1 MEKIMILGISA
12 SPRKSGNSRY
22 LLDKALKT
30 AKDLDPQLI
39 HTKTVSFSN
48 KNIGPCIACYKC
60 IKKGD
65 CRTRDDFQAIRD
77 AWLASDA
84 VIYSIPV
91 YHGGFPGQLKCF
103 FDRLGFTTFVRYSGM
118 PKFLKV
124 IGTLSQG
131 INIFAGQE
139 SVLAASITGHV
150 AMGCI
155 PIGGDPWEGY
165 WGAAGWTKNDM
176 GKNGL
181 RKLYD
186 QGEDDARAAVTAAKS
201 VGRRVAQMALV
212 IKHGGKSIQNMLKSE
227 AIFEP
232 FLSRLE
238 PETDNHKREENH
250 ERA

>member
-1 MEKIMILGISA
+1 MKKIMILGISA

-22 LLDKALKT
+22 LLSKAMSV
-30 AKDLDPQLI
+30 AKDVDSKLI
-39 HTKTVSFSN
+39 QTKTITFSN
-48 KNIGPCIACYKC
+48 KCIGPCIACYKC

-65 CRTRDDFQAIRD
+65 CQTRDDFQSMRD
-77 AWLASDA
+77 NWLESDA

-103 FDRLGFTTFVRYSGM
+103 FDRLGFTTFVRYNGM
-118 PKFLKV
+118 PKFLKI

-155 PIGGDPWEGY
+155 PVGGDPWEGY

-176 GKNGL
+176 GKKGL
-181 RKLYD
+181 SKLYD
-186 QGEDDARAAVTAAKS
+186 QGEDDARAVVAAAES
-201 VGRRVAQMALV
+201 VGKRVAQMALV
-212 IKHGGKSIQNMLKSE
+212 IKYGGKSLQNMLKKE
-227 AIFEP
+227 TIFEP

-238 PETDNHKREENH
+238 PENKNNQQTGGKS
-250 ERA
+250 